1 MGNLIDIHCH
11 ILPSLDDGASH
22 LTESLEMARQAE
34 KQGITKI
41 IATPHHLNGNYEN
54 DKTTILNKVNE
65 LNEHLTKEGINLTI
79 LPGQECRIIGELVTE
94 YNNGSI
100 LTANNNGKYI
110 LVELPSNS
118 VPLYTEKLLFDL
130 QLNGLVPVI
139 VHPERNAELIANPD
153 KLYQL
158 VKKGACTQITASSLV
173 SKFGKNIKKFTHDL
187 IEANLTHFI
196 ASDAHN
202 IKTRSFY
209 LAEAYEEIEAKYGNG
224 MKYMFMENAELLVE
238 GETIYKEV
246 PERVKKKKLFGI
258 F

>member
-1 MGNLIDIHCH
+1 MIDIHCH

-22 LTESLEMARQAE
+22 MTESVEMAREAV
-34 KQGITKI
+34 KQGITTI
-41 IATPHHLNGNYEN
+41 VATPHHLNGSFEN
-54 DKTTILNKVNE
+54 DKTTILNKVIE
-65 LNEHLTKEGINLTI
+65 LNERLAKEGIDLTI
-79 LPGQECRIIGELVTE
+79 LPGQECRIIGELVAE
-94 YNNGSI
+94 YNKGSI
-100 LTANNNGKYI
+100 LTANDKGKYI
-110 LVELPSNS
+110 FIELPSNS

-130 QLNGLVPVI
+130 QLNGLIPVI
-139 VHPERNAELIANPD
+139 VHPERNAEFISNPD

-173 SKFGKNIKKFTHDL
+173 GKFGKNIKKFTHNL

-202 IKTRSFY
+202 IKTRSFF
-209 LAEAYEEIEAKYGNG
+209 LAEAYEEIEAKYG
-224 MKYMFMENAELLVE
+224 KSIRYMFMENAELLVE
-238 GETIYKEV
+238 GETIYKEA